1 MRPTRALCKRA
12 DEYIFSFH
20 FLFNFVFWDRYEVF
34 IPACIKPR
42 TLAAIF
48 WTMSGLRTIII
59 YGLTRQKQ
67 IDFIKRRDSSYSRT
81 NFTGLSDKQVI
92 EIALSVDRKLQA
104 DRQAK
109 KLPALWTT
117 FSTADND

>member
-1 MRPTRALCKRA
+1 M
-12 DEYIFSFH
+12 
-20 FLFNFVFWDRYEVF
+20 
-34 IPACIKPR
+34 
-42 TLAAIF
+42 LAAIF
-48 WTMSGLRTIII
+48 KTMSGLRTILI

-67 IDFIKRRDSSYSRT
+67 IDFIKRRDNSFCGT
-81 NFTGLSDKQVI
+81 NFSKLSDKQVI

-117 FSTADND
+117 FSTVDNDGQTDNKII